1 MRAYLVRRLV
11 QSILVLALISV
22 AIFVIIHLAPGG
34 PAILVAPDLTPA
46 DRQYIMR
53 NLGLD
58 QPLGVQVLKWLRAV
72 ARGDFGRSLSDQ
84 RPVMELIR
92 ERLPATVLLSSFA
105 LAVALCVGAPLGVA
119 AARRPNSWIAYST
132 EGLSAFGISVPSF
145 WLGIMLILLFSVRW
159 RLLPSAGMTT
169 LGRAFSPVDLMRH
182 VLMPTVVLAVFYLA
196 QIASYSRSS
205 MLDVMHRDY
214 IRTARAKGVGEG
226 PVLYHHALRNALI
239 PMVTV
244 VGLLLPRLV
253 GGAAITETIFSWPGL
268 GRLAVEAAFKR
279 DYPLIMGTTVIFA
292 VAVIAS
298 NLLVDVVYALIDPR
312 VRLGGEETA

>member
-1 MRAYLVRRLV
+1 
-11 QSILVLALISV
+11 
-22 AIFVIIHLAPGG
+22 
-34 PAILVAPDLTPA
+34 
-46 DRQYIMR
+46 
-53 NLGLD
+53 
-58 QPLGVQVLKWLRAV
+58 
-72 ARGDFGRSLSDQ
+72 
-84 RPVMELIR
+84 
-92 ERLPATVLLSSFA
+92 
-105 LAVALCVGAPLGVA
+105 
-119 AARRPNSWIAYST
+119 
-132 EGLSAFGISVPSF
+132 
-145 WLGIMLILLFSVRW
+145 MLILLFSVRW

-169 LGRAFSPVDLMRH
+169 LGGSFSPVDLMRH
-182 VLMPTVVLAVFYLA
+182 MLMPTLVLALFYVA

-214 IRTARAKGVGEG
+214 IRTARAKGVGEA
-226 PVLYHHALRNALI
+226 PVLFHHALRNALI

-298 NLLVDVVYALIDPR
+298 NLLVDVLYALIDPR
-312 VRLGGEETA
+312 VRLAGGEAA